1 MTLSPIKL
9 ARMRGGLRQIDIA
22 RKIGVSESQLSKI
35 ETGRIE
41 PSGEILARIAEVL
54 RVDED
59 ELR

>member
-1 MTLSPIKL
+1 MLSTMKRK
-9 ARMRGGLRQIDIA
+9 RMEQGLRQMDVA

-41 PSGEILARIAEVL
+41 PSEEILARIAEAL
-54 RVDED
+54 RIDES